1 MRFQLKSCFARAG
14 AILVNV
20 VVTASDPVAR
30 GADAARLLVATATST
45 STYLLM
51 QSVNELRND

>member
-20 VVTASDPVAR
+20 VVTAPDPAAR
-30 GADAARLLVATATST
+30 GAGAPRLLVATATST
-45 STYLLM
+45 STLFV
-51 QSVNELRND
+51 QFVNELPND

>member
-1 MRFQLKSCFARAG
+1 
-14 AILVNV
+14 VNV
-20 VVTASDPVAR
+20 VVTASDPAAR

-51 QSVNELRND
+51 QSVTELRND